1 MLESIID
8 RLKKSSGWLHA
19 LSGRIWARAIR
30 TSCFDGILSS
40 LLRETVSIGCGD
52 FSFLIRFP
60 LVEKA
65 QQLLL
70 HKLHAWGFSDLTATS
85 GKIRCQRHL
94 YSALC
99 TLVFQIRHV
108 RAFLVLS

>member
-1 MLESIID
+1 MLESIVD

-40 LLRETVSIGCGD
+40 LLRFGCGD

-65 QQLLL
+65 QQLL
-70 HKLHAWGFSDLTATS
+70 
-85 GKIRCQRHL
+85 
-94 YSALC
+94 
-99 TLVFQIRHV
+99 
-108 RAFLVLS
+108 

>member
-1 MLESIID
+1 MV
-8 RLKKSSGWLHA
+8 KSDLDGYTQKA
-19 LSGRIWARAIR
+19 TETAY
-30 TSCFDGILSS
+30 FDGFLFGS
-40 LLRETVSIGCGD
+40 LRKTVSIDYGD
-52 FSFLIRFP
+52 FSVLISFP

-70 HKLHAWGFSDLTATS
+70 HKLHALGFSDLTTTS